1 MTELLLK
8 VFPYVAGVLVI
19 FLFGSAVGKNKYK
32 KQAEEEIR
40 KANQEAGKAKAEA
53 KAAEKEKRILETAAK
68 SVSPINSTPKEIK
81 ADTKERVLSAI
92 DELIKESKSK

>member
-53 KAAEKEKRILETAAK
+53 KAAEKSL
-68 SVSPINSTPKEIK
+68 
-81 ADTKERVLSAI
+81 
-92 DELIKESKSK
+92 